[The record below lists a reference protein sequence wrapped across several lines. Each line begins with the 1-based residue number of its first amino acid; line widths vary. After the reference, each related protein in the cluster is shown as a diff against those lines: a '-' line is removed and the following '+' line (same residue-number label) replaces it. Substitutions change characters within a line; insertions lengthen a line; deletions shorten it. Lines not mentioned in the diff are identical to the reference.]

1 MAVTAI
7 FFPRVI
13 LSTLKLRSSVKSLMS
28 VRWAKLDA
36 AAAPFLQGCPRVR
49 GRCAGTVGNRNPS
62 ALQPA
67 ATPRRTCKAQEAAF
81 LTMMNELTP
90 EEQEELYQEMLKL
103 VESRPARKA
112 TVLSMPPMEPRP
124 ERQEVPL
131 GLLTARCWEFFG

>member
-1 MAVTAI
+1 
-7 FFPRVI
+7 
-13 LSTLKLRSSVKSLMS
+13 
-28 VRWAKLDA
+28 
-36 AAAPFLQGCPRVR
+36 
-49 GRCAGTVGNRNPS
+49 
-62 ALQPA
+62 
-67 ATPRRTCKAQEAAF
+67 
-81 LTMMNELTP
+81 MMNELTP